1 MPSDERHTEPLAAV
15 AVAIAGAVL
24 VVLLDDWAARAAALV
39 AFAALLV
46 LVFRIE
52 RLLGAAEMA
61 AGEAEAR
68 LEELDDRDPLTGVF
82 RRRRLDEELRRQLAL
97 AQRERTRVAVL
108 SLDLAGFDDAVDAY
122 GRATGDELLLA
133 ATDVLREAL
142 RESDVIGRPQR
153 DCFTVVLPSTDEDA
167 ARIVAGKLI
176 RSLRGVKRP
185 KPDGGLIDLHASIGL
200 AVSDPDTSRDAEWLL
215 EASREALARAKSE
228 GGDRL
233 ALAAPAA
240 LG

>member
-15 AVAIAGAVL
+15 AVAVAGAVL
-24 VVLLDDWAARAAALV
+24 VVLLEDWAARAAALV

-46 LVFRIE
+46 LVFRMD
-52 RLLGAAEMA
+52 RLLGAAEA
-61 AGEAEAR
+61 AAEEAEGR
-68 LEELDDRDPLTGVF
+68 LEEIGDRDPLTGAF
-82 RRRRLDEELRRQLAL
+82 RRRRLEEELRRQLAL
-97 AQRERTRVAVL
+97 AQRERTQVGVL

-133 ATDVLREAL
+133 ATDVLRDAL
-142 RESDVIGRPQR
+142 RESDFISRPQR
-153 DCFTVVLPSTDEDA
+153 DCFTVVLPNTDEDS

-200 AVSDPDTSRDAEWLL
+200 ALSDPEGGSEAERLL
-215 EASREALARAKSE
+215 EASREALARAKRE

-233 ALAAPAA
+233 AQAAPAA